1 MRLLLLISG
10 LALVGC
16 ASTPPKQ
23 AGQPPKQTTQASKP
37 KATQASTA
45 KAAKP
50 KTAQASKPK
59 TAHASKPPTVLASK
73 SQAAEPP
80 KPPTAPASKV
90 ETGQASFYSSKH
102 HGQPTASGE
111 LYDETQLTAAHRTLP
126 FGTRVRVTNL
136 ENQRSAVFRI
146 NDRGPFIKGRVV
158 DVSKR
163 GAFEL
168 GFIQEGVASV
178 RVEVVGS

>member
-1 MRLLLLISG
+1 MRLLLLISV
-10 LALVGC
+10 LALAGC
-16 ASTPPKQ
+16 ASTAPKKPASTKPAVQ
-23 AGQPPKQTTQASKP
+23 ASTSKTAHASKP
-37 KATQASTA
+37 KTS
-45 KAAKP
+45 
-50 KTAQASKPK
+50 QASKPK
-59 TAHASKPPTVLASK
+59 TAQVSKPPTALASK
-73 SQAAEPP
+73 SQATQPP
-80 KPPTAPASKV
+80 KPPAAHAKV

-136 ENQRSAVFRI
+136 DNQRSAVFRI

-168 GFIQEGVASV
+168 GFIQEGIAAV
-178 RVEVVGS
+178 RVEVVDS